1 MPEAPSIPKIAWLL
15 PIVLALCALMVLPGG
30 TFLASVG
37 QAGPSAGAA
46 PVHAGSLSDLATLS
60 ANPNGPVASPAASLL
75 SGVPARLSSVPWIAS
90 LTHQGPSLAP
100 LTSLPNL
107 ALLEHPVPVS
117 NGTVDPFYTAQPAP
131 LGVGDYG
138 LGATPYSYNVSDIQG
153 QLTLNA
159 PPNVTDPASSGL
171 IEPGGQADGYVG
183 SYHEFGVQLNTVAT
197 NMSIPGSD
205 EGFFW
210 TQNVVNWND
219 TGIHFVSDTFNLT
232 SATQN
237 PFFIAP
243 GTIYSACDLTT
254 QAAIDKVLF
263 NYGGVFQCV
272 GGTVPIT
279 PASYPITIQL
289 FNNASVNAQ
298 DRTQVVYGYRI
309 TEAGTGTVV
318 TGVADRVVFNSPG
331 APGSAPANKP
341 GFSIDGFAGAPSG
354 LFRDAE
360 IVIVGDIG
368 GDNSVFRSINGSL
381 SLWYTNSTHQ
391 AWQTTPSAYN
401 FGGDTGETS
410 TGIADYWTPSHTVSL
425 NQGPSMLYGLWNADP
440 WASVASGDIHVA
452 GSITPNYGFVF
463 VSNTHPVI
471 DPLNGVARDN
481 MSWLPTTNTGT
492 FSTYLPPLGA
502 PWTTQYWV
510 EGFAAGFAEK
520 HGPAITG
527 QTTSYALNL
536 KAAPSAPLNAPLYAF
551 SNAQAVNLAKHVTG
565 SSAVPLMFSNL
576 VVNMNFTFEHVN
588 DYAYATFEV
597 FNLQNVSS
605 AFDVNNTY
613 QGMDAPTENFVIYDF
628 PASGSTGVL
637 STPPAVIGPRAY
649 ATSAINI
656 FEDNHVLVTNQTTA
670 GDGYNLQVELWND
683 WYASVSQIV
692 SVYGS
697 SGVFVG
703 DSSQTLVTD
712 VSASLGSDA
721 VTDIGSTGTV
731 GAELSANGAG
741 SAVASALSD
750 AGAGFY
756 SIAATNGASG
766 VVSGE
771 DYGAGAAYDSYY
783 YLAGTNGLL
792 VDGAYA
798 INGSV
803 AVNASLSTN
812 VLVTDVWAWEDS
824 YGVRTDGS
832 HGVYVWHVSARD
844 GSIGVY
850 LWHSTRVYVADVFA
864 LGNSV
869 GVWVGNSNSVQV
881 EWVHAGY
888 HSVGVIVVNSTHVRI
903 SHVTAKHS
911 SIAIEVL

>member
-1 MPEAPSIPKIAWLL
+1 M
-15 PIVLALCALMVLPGG
+15 
-30 TFLASVG
+30 
-37 QAGPSAGAA
+37 
-46 PVHAGSLSDLATLS
+46 
-60 ANPNGPVASPAASLL
+60 
-75 SGVPARLSSVPWIAS
+75 
-90 LTHQGPSLAP
+90 
-100 LTSLPNL
+100 
-107 ALLEHPVPVS
+107 
-117 NGTVDPFYTAQPAP
+117 
-131 LGVGDYG
+131 
-138 LGATPYSYNVSDIQG
+138 
-153 QLTLNA
+153 
-159 PPNVTDPASSGL
+159 
-171 IEPGGQADGYVG
+171 
-183 SYHEFGVQLNTVAT
+183 
-197 NMSIPGSD
+197 
-205 EGFFW
+205 
-210 TQNVVNWND
+210 
-219 TGIHFVSDTFNLT
+219 
-232 SATQN
+232 
-237 PFFIAP
+237 
-243 GTIYSACDLTT
+243 
-254 QAAIDKVLF
+254 
-263 NYGGVFQCV
+263 
-272 GGTVPIT
+272 
-279 PASYPITIQL
+279 
-289 FNNASVNAQ
+289 
-298 DRTQVVYGYRI
+298 
-309 TEAGTGTVV
+309 
-318 TGVADRVVFNSPG
+318 
-331 APGSAPANKP
+331 
-341 GFSIDGFAGAPSG
+341 
-354 LFRDAE
+354 
-360 IVIVGDIG
+360 GDIG

-463 VSNTHPVI
+463 VSNTHPVDRPSERGRPGQHELAPNDEHRDVQHLPPAARRAVD
-471 DPLNGVARDN
+471 DPVLGRGIRGGLRREARARDHR
-481 MSWLPTTNTGT
+481 S
-492 FSTYLPPLGA
+492 
-502 PWTTQYWV
+502 
-510 EGFAAGFAEK
+510 
-520 HGPAITG
+520 
-527 QTTSYALNL
+527 TTSYALNL